1 MSGSDGAL
9 CIVCAHRLHNTH
21 APFQS
26 PPEFSTLYNYTDPHR
41 NTFMGM
47 VSAVESTV
55 MNVTGAMRAA
65 GLWENSVFVWATDNG
80 SPVNAGGSNHPLRGS
95 KGGDWEGGV
104 RVPAFLSGGVVEAL
118 GTAGKTLNGIVAIAD
133 LFTTFAALA
142 GVDGT
147 AEPNP
152 ESPSAVDGL
161 DMWKYFSGANAT
173 SPRAEY
179 VYDNLNFTKG
189 EY

>member
-1 MSGSDGAL
+1 M
-9 CIVCAHRLHNTH
+9 
-21 APFQS
+21 
-26 PPEFSTLYNYTDPHR
+26 
-41 NTFMGM
+41 
-47 VSAVESTV
+47 
-55 MNVTGAMRAA
+55 
-65 GLWENSVFVWATDNG
+65 
-80 SPVNAGGSNHPLRGS
+80 
-95 KGGDWEGGV
+95 
-104 RVPAFLSGGVVEAL
+104 RVPAFLSGGVIEAL
-118 GTAGKTLNGIVAIAD
+118 ETTGKTLDGIVAIAD

-161 DMWKYFSGANAT
+161 DMWKYFTGANAT

-189 EY
+189 EYWAQCFIPVVLYW